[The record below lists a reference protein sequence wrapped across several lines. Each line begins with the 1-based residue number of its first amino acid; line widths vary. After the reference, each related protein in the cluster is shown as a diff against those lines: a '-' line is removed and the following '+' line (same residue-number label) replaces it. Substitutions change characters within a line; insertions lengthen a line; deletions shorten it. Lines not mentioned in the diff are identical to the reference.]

1 MMNGAETLLRTLL
14 NAGVDTCFANPGTSE
29 MHFVAALDRV
39 PGMRPVLG
47 LFEGV
52 VAGAADGYARMAD
65 KPAATLFHLGP
76 GLGNGLSQLHNAM
89 RARTPIVNVVG
100 EHATWHRQYE
110 TPLASDVVA
119 YARPVSGWLRTCASS
134 QLLAEDARAAVR
146 AACGPP
152 GQIASLI
159 LPADCSWDDAGEPA
173 PALEPRQRPAVD
185 ESVLAHLERILR
197 SGEPVVFLM
206 NGAAVRAEG
215 LHAASRLANATGARV
230 FADTFTPRL
239 ERGAG
244 RSPVERFPRYP
255 EQGAAL
261 LNEAVHLVLVET
273 VPPVGFFAYPD
284 KPSWLTPDTCQIHTL
299 AAPGE
304 DAVAAL
310 EALCERLG
318 AAPGG
323 ATVQEHQV
331 PEPATG
337 ELTPQ
342 TVGQSVAA
350 YLPEGAII
358 ADEAVTSRGGLPEA
372 TAGCPPHDWLSLTG
386 GALGGGLPMAVGAA
400 VACPDRK
407 VLCLQADG
415 AGMYNVQ
422 SLWTIAREHLDITI
436 VVYANR
442 SYRILHNEFDRL
454 GLGEVGDSARAL
466 MEIGNPDLDWTALAR
481 GMGLE
486 AQRIE
491 TIDAFNTH
499 FAAAM
504 RERGPRLLEVVL

>member
-1 MMNGAETLLRTLL
+1 MNGAETLLRTLM

-110 TPLASDVVA
+110 SPLASDVEA
-119 YARPVSGWLRTCASS
+119 YARPVSGWLRTCASAR
-134 QLLAEDARAAVR
+134 LIADDTRAAVK
-146 AACGPP
+146 AAYGPP
-152 GQIASLI
+152 GQIATLV
-159 LPADCSWDDAGEPA
+159 LPADCSWDEAGAPA
-173 PALEPRQRPAVD
+173 PPASRPRRPSVDPAALEEVAR
-185 ESVLAHLERILR
+185 VLA
-197 SGEPVVFLM
+197 SGEPVVMLM
-206 NGAAVRAEG
+206 NGAAVRADG
-215 LHAASRLANATGARV
+215 LHAASRIANTTGATV
-230 FADTFTPRL
+230 LADTFTARL

-244 RSPVERFPRYP
+244 RSPIQRFPRYP
-255 EQGAAL
+255 EQGAEL
-261 LNEAVHLVLVET
+261 LRKARHLVLVET

-284 KPSWLTPDTCQIHTL
+284 QPSWLTPETCAIHTL

-304 DAVAAL
+304 NAVAAL
-310 EALCERLG
+310 ETLCEMVG
-318 AAPGG
+318 AREDSASIQPP
-323 ATVQEHQV
+323 AV

-337 ELTPQ
+337 PLTPEA
-342 TVGQSVAA
+342 VGQSVAA
-350 YLPEGAII
+350 LLPDRAIVS
-358 ADEAVTSRGGLPEA
+358 DEAVTSRGGLPEA

-386 GALGGGLPMAVGAA
+386 GALGGGLPMGIGAA

-422 SLWTIAREHLDITI
+422 SLWTMARERLDITV

-442 SYRILHNEFDRL
+442 SYRILHNEFQRL
-454 GLGEVGDSARAL
+454 GLGEVGESARQL
-466 MEIGNPDLDWTALAR
+466 MNIGDPDLDWVALAT
-481 GMGLE
+481 GMGIE
-486 AQRIE
+486 AHRIE
-491 TIDAFNTH
+491 TTEAFNTA

-504 RERGPRLLEVVL
+504 RESGPRLLEVVL

>member
-1 MMNGAETLLRTLL
+1 MNGAEALLRTLM
-14 NAGVDTCFANPGTSE
+14 NGGVEVCFANPGTSE

-39 PGMRPVLG
+39 RGMRPVLG

-100 EHATWHRQYE
+100 EHATWHRRYE
-110 TPLASDVVA
+110 TPLASDVAA
-119 YARPVSGWLRTCASS
+119 YARPVSGWLRTCASARV
-134 QLLAEDARAAVR
+134 LAADARAAVQ
-146 AACGPP
+146 AAHGPP

-159 LPADCSWDDAGEPA
+159 LPADCSWDEAGEPGA
-173 PALEPRQRPAVD
+173 ALPPPRRRAVD
-185 ESVLAHLERILR
+185 DAVLQEVATALR
-197 SGEPVVFLM
+197 SGEPTVLLM
-206 NGAAVRAEG
+206 NGAAVRADG
-215 LHAASRLANATGARV
+215 LHAASRLANATGATV
-230 FADTFTPRL
+230 LADTFTSRL
-239 ERGAG
+239 QRGAG
-244 RSPVERFPRYP
+244 RSPVQRFPRYP

-261 LNEAVHLVLVET
+261 LGQTRHLVLVET
-273 VPPVGFFAYPD
+273 VPPVGFFAYPGQ
-284 KPSWLTPDTCQIHTL
+284 PSWLTPESCRIHTL

-304 DAVAAL
+304 DSVAAL
-310 EALCERLG
+310 ETLCEMLG
-318 AAPGG
+318 APEDG
-323 ATVQEHQV
+323 ATVQEASV
-331 PEPATG
+331 PAPATG
-337 ELTPQ
+337 ALTPEA
-342 TVGQSVAA
+342 VGQSVAA
-350 YLPEGAII
+350 YLPEHAIVS
-358 ADEAVTSRGGLPEA
+358 DEAVTSRGGLPEA

-386 GALGGGLPMAVGAA
+386 GALGGGLTVGLGAA

-422 SLWTIAREHLDITI
+422 SLWTMARERLDITV

-442 SYRILHNEFDRL
+442 SYRILHHEFERL
-454 GLGEVGDSARAL
+454 GLGDVGEGARQL
-466 MEIGNPDLDWTALAR
+466 MDIGEPTLDWVALGR

-486 AQRIE
+486 SHRIE
-491 TIDAFNTH
+491 STESFNSQ

-504 RERGPRLLEVVL
+504 QARGPQLLEVVL

>member
-1 MMNGAETLLRTLL
+1 MNGAETLLRTLL
-14 NAGVDTCFANPGTSE
+14 NSGVDTCFANPGTSE

-89 RARTPIVNVVG
+89 KARTPIVNVVG
-100 EHATWHRQYE
+100 EHATWHRQYD
-110 TPLASDVVA
+110 TPLASDVAA

-134 QLLAEDARAAVR
+134 RLLAADTRAAVD
-146 AACGPP
+146 AAYGPP

-159 LPADCSWDDAGEPA
+159 LPADCSWNEAGEPA
-173 PALEPRQRPAVD
+173 PALEAPRRAPVD
-185 ESVLAHLERILR
+185 ATVLDHLEKVLR
-197 SGEPVVFLM
+197 SGEPVVVLM
-206 NGAAVRAEG
+206 NGAAVRADG
-215 LHAASRLANATGARV
+215 LEAASRLANATGAQV

-239 ERGAG
+239 QRGAG

-255 EQGAAL
+255 DQGQAL
-261 LNEAVHLVLVET
+261 LREAGHLILVET
-273 VPPVGFFAYPD
+273 VPPVGFFAYPEQ
-284 KPSWLTPDTCQIHTL
+284 PSWLTPDSCHIHTL

-304 DAVAAL
+304 DSIGAL
-310 EALCERLG
+310 QQLCDRLG
-318 AAPGG
+318 AAADG
-323 ATVQEHQV
+323 ATVQESSV
-331 PEPATG
+331 PQPASG
-337 ELTPQ
+337 ALTPQ
-342 TVGQSVAA
+342 TVGQSIAA
-350 YLPEGAII
+350 HLPEGAII
-358 ADEAVTSRGGLPEA
+358 SDEAVTSRGGLPEA

-386 GALGGGLPMAVGAA
+386 GALGGGLPMGIGAA

-407 VLCLQADG
+407 VVCLQADG

-422 SLWTIAREHLDITI
+422 SLWTMARERLDITI

-454 GLGEVGDSARAL
+454 GLGEVGASARAL
-466 MEIGNPDLDWTALAR
+466 MDIGNPDLDWTSLAR

-486 AQRIE
+486 AHRIE
-491 TIDAFNTH
+491 SIDAFNTR

-504 RERGPRLLEVVL
+504 REPGPRLLEVVL

>member
-1 MMNGAETLLRTLL
+1 MNGAETLLRTLL
-14 NAGVDTCFANPGTSE
+14 NSGVDTCFANPGTSE

-134 QLLAEDARAAVR
+134 RLLATDARDAVR
-146 AACGPP
+146 AAHGPP

-159 LPADCSWDDAGEPA
+159 LPADCSWNEAGEPA
-173 PALEPRQRPAVD
+173 PALEPTRRPKVDQAVLD
-185 ESVLAHLERILR
+185 HLEKVLR
-197 SGEPVVFLM
+197 SGEPVVVLM
-206 NGAAVRAEG
+206 NGAAVRADG
-215 LHAASRLANATGARV
+215 LEAASRLANATGARV

-239 ERGAG
+239 QRGAG

-255 EQGAAL
+255 DQGAAL
-261 LNEAVHLVLVET
+261 LGEATHLILVET

-284 KPSWLTPDTCQIHTL
+284 QPSWLTPDSCHIHTL

-304 DAVAAL
+304 DSVGAL
-310 EALCERLG
+310 EQLCHRLG
-318 AAPGG
+318 AATDG
-323 ATVQEHQV
+323 ATVQASSV
-331 PEPATG
+331 PEPASG
-337 ELTPQ
+337 DLTPQ
-342 TVGQSVAA
+342 TVGQSIAA
-350 YLPEGAII
+350 HLPEGAIVS
-358 ADEAVTSRGGLPEA
+358 DEAVTSRGGLPEA

-386 GALGGGLPMAVGAA
+386 GALGGGLPMGIGAA

-422 SLWTIAREHLDITI
+422 SLWTMARERLDITI

-454 GLGEVGDSARAL
+454 GLGEVGASARAL
-466 MEIGNPDLDWTALAR
+466 MDIGNPELDWTSLAR
-481 GMGLE
+481 GMGVE
-486 AQRIE
+486 AHRIE
-491 TIDAFNTH
+491 STDAFNTH

-504 RERGPRLLEVVL
+504 REHGPRMLEVVL

>member
-1 MMNGAETLLRTLL
+1 MNGAETLLRTLM

-39 PGMRPVLG
+39 RGMRPVLG

-89 RARTPIVNVVG
+89 RARTPVVNVVG

-110 TPLASDVVA
+110 TPLASDVEA
-119 YARPVSGWLRTCASS
+119 YARPVSGWLRTCASPR
-134 QLLAEDARAAVR
+134 LLAADTRAAVK
-146 AACGPP
+146 AAYGPP

-159 LPADCSWDDAGEPA
+159 LPADCSWGEADDPA
-173 PALEPRQRPAVD
+173 PPVQRPRRPSVDPAALEAVAR
-185 ESVLAHLERILR
+185 VLA
-197 SGEPVVFLM
+197 SGEPVVMLM
-206 NGAAVRAEG
+206 NGAAVRADG
-215 LHAASRLANATGARV
+215 LHAASRIAATTGATV
-230 FADTFTPRL
+230 LADTFTARL

-244 RSPVERFPRYP
+244 RSPIQRFPRYP
-255 EQGAAL
+255 DQGAAL
-261 LNEAVHLVLVET
+261 LREARHLVLVET

-284 KPSWLTPDTCQIHTL
+284 QPSWLTPESCAIHTL
-299 AAPGE
+299 AAPGD

-310 EALCERLG
+310 EALCDMLG
-318 AAPGG
+318 AREDSASIQPL
-323 ATVQEHQV
+323 AV

-337 ELTPQ
+337 ELSPES
-342 TVGQSVAA
+342 VGQSVAA
-350 YLPEGAII
+350 LLPEHAIV

-386 GALGGGLPMAVGAA
+386 GALGGGLPMAIGAA

-422 SLWTIAREHLDITI
+422 SLWTMARERLDTTV

-442 SYRILHNEFDRL
+442 SYRILHNEFQRL
-454 GLGEVGDSARAL
+454 GLGEVGESARQL
-466 MEIGNPDLDWTALAR
+466 MNIGDPDLDWVSLAT
-481 GMGLE
+481 GMGVE
-486 AQRIE
+486 AHRIE
-491 TIDAFNTH
+491 TIEAFNTH

-504 RERGPRLLEVVL
+504 REPGPRLLEVVL